1 MSAQTPPGKEAPADK
16 LREKAYRSFTQH
28 LLAHDV
34 RPGQFVSQRELVE
47 LTGMPLGAIRE
58 LVPRLEAE
66 GLITTIPKRGM
77 QIASLDL
84 NLVRDAYQF
93 RLIVEKEAVAHFI
106 KSASE
111 EEIRTVEKTHFNILE
126 EAKSGPITAEL
137 EARAQTVDW
146 SFHDLIVDAMQ
157 NEIVSKAYQVNS
169 IKIRLIRKELT
180 RIDGHVISAMT
191 EHMSIVGAIVQR
203 DTEAAIS
210 ATARHIQ
217 TARDRAIGL

>member
-1 MSAQTPPGKEAPADK
+1 MRAQAHQEKAAPPDK
-16 LREKAYRSFTQH
+16 LREKAYKSFTQH

-111 EEIRTVEKTHFNILE
+111 EDVRDIAKTHSAILQ
-126 EAKSGPITAEL
+126 EAKAGPITSEL
-137 EARAQTVDW
+137 EARAQNVDW
-146 SFHDLIVDAMQ
+146 SFHDLIVDSMQ
-157 NEIVSKAYQVNS
+157 NEIIAKAYQVNS

-191 EHMSIVGAIVQR
+191 EHMSIVDAIVQR
-203 DTEAAIS
+203 DIETAIS
-210 ATARHIQ
+210 ATAQHIQ

>member
-1 MSAQTPPGKEAPADK
+1 MRPLTHPEKEVRPDK
-16 LREKAYRSFTQH
+16 LREKAYRSFTRH

-34 RPGQFVSQRELVE
+34 RPGQFVSQRELVD

-111 EEIRTVEKTHFNILE
+111 EDIGNIEETHSAILE
-126 EAKSGPITAEL
+126 EAKSGPITSEL
-137 EARAQTVDW
+137 EARAQNVDW

-191 EHMSIVGAIVQR
+191 EHMSIVEAMVQR
-203 DTEAAIS
+203 DVEAAVS

>member
-1 MSAQTPPGKEAPADK
+1 MGTEVNQEKGVRPDK
-16 LREKAYRSFTQH
+16 LREKAYKSFTQH

-34 RPGQFVSQRELVE
+34 RPGQFVSQRELVD

-93 RLIVEKEAVAHFI
+93 RLIIEKEAVARFI
-106 KSASE
+106 RSASE
-111 EEIRTVEKTHFNILE
+111 DKIRHIAHTHAAILE
-126 EAKSGPITAEL
+126 EAKAGPITSEL
-137 EARAQTVDW
+137 EARAQNVDW
-146 SFHDLIVDAMQ
+146 NFHDLIVDAMQ
-157 NEIVSKAYQVNS
+157 NEIISKAYQVNS

-191 EHMSIVGAIVQR
+191 EHISIVDALVKR
-203 DTEAAIS
+203 DVETAIS
-210 ATARHIQ
+210 ATVSHIQ

>member
-1 MSAQTPPGKEAPADK
+1 MGTQAHQEKGAQPDK

-34 RPGQFVSQRELVE
+34 RPGQFVSQRELVD

-93 RLIVEKEAVAHFI
+93 RLIIEKEAVAKFI

-111 EEIRTVEKTHFNILE
+111 ENVQSIARTHSTILE
-126 EAKSGPITAEL
+126 EAKNGPITNEL
-137 EARAQTVDW
+137 EARAQNVDW
-146 SFHDLIVDAMQ
+146 NFHDLIVDAMQ
-157 NEIVSKAYQVNS
+157 NEIIAKAYRVNS

-191 EHMSIVGAIVQR
+191 EHVSIIDAIVDR
-203 DTEAAIS
+203 DVETAIS

>member
-1 MSAQTPPGKEAPADK
+1 MRTQAHQEKDARPDK
-16 LREKAYRSFTQH
+16 LREKAYKSFTEH

-34 RPGQFVSQRELVE
+34 RPGQFVSQRELVD

-93 RLIVEKEAVAHFI
+93 RLIVEKEAVAQFI
-106 KSASE
+106 KSSSQE
-111 EEIRTVEKTHFNILE
+111 EVRSIAQTHSAMLE
-126 EAKSGPITAEL
+126 EAKNGPITAEL
-137 EARAQTVDW
+137 EARAQNVDW
-146 SFHDLIVDAMQ
+146 NFHDLIVDAMQ
-157 NEIVSKAYQVNS
+157 NEIIAKAYRVNS

-191 EHMSIVGAIVQR
+191 EHMSIVDAIVQR
-203 DTEAAIS
+203 DTETAIS